1 MNAIC
6 SAIAL
11 GLYISGCLHLKC
23 PTLTWLSSL
32 CPSSLI
38 SSILSNL
45 AGLACKEDAV
55 CHPRFITCLQVI
67 KEKSIGLESK
77 GQIWGSGP
85 STYDLYN
92 LGQISGWASLSL
104 DFLIWKLIILIPSLP
119 SSLRCYKDQ
128 MIGVRKNLGILSP
141 YINIKQTLLLLMYSV
156 NSKVKFFQWQKKDFY
171 MKFYTFFILGA
182 QSHLMCLSLGT
193 STPLSHGGI
202 EMHSFWEVMLY
213 NPVLKTFSK
222 IRKV

>member
-1 MNAIC
+1 MPYPHLAIFFV
-6 SAIAL
+6 SFK
-11 GLYISGCLHLKC
+11 SHLKHTFQFSRVGMQRRC
-23 PTLTWLSSL
+23 CLPPQIYNLSS
-32 CPSSLI
+32 
-38 SSILSNL
+38 
-45 AGLACKEDAV
+45 GYKGKEYWAW
-55 CHPRFITCLQVI
+55 I
-67 KEKSIGLESK
+67 K

-119 SSLRCYKDQ
+119 ISLRCYKDQ

-156 NSKVKFFQWQKKDFY
+156 NSKVKFFQSQKKDFH